1 MPHRNCSIRKMATYR
16 KRGPHQWEAQIR
28 RKGFPPQSKTLNT
41 KAEAE
46 AWAQMIES
54 EMARGVWLSRGE
66 AESTTLHDALD
77 RYEREITPGKK
88 TADKE
93 KSFLRTWQATPMA
106 KSLLATIRSA
116 DVAKLRDQW
125 LKDYEPSTVL
135 RRLALLSHV
144 FTIARK
150 EWGMESLS
158 NPVEL
163 VRKPRPND
171 ARTRRI
177 SVQDNLDAEE
187 EGSQRSAEDGEL
199 ELVVSA
205 SKSQL
210 LPFVVW
216 LAVETAM
223 RRGEIASLRWEHV
236 DIKRRVAHLPATKNG
251 SSRDVPLSTRAVNI
265 FHSVRKIKANLSTE
279 DVGEMSAESGDDVVD
294 EGRVFDIRSDAITRA
309 FERAVARARVGYLG
323 QCKTT
328 RQKPDPRFL
337 TDLRFHDLRHEATSR
352 LAEIFPLHEL
362 TKITGHKDP
371 RMLMR
376 YYHPRAEDL
385 AKRLA

>member
-1 MPHRNCSIRKMATYR
+1 MAAFR

-28 RKGFPPQSKTLNT
+28 RRGFPAQSKTFNT

-46 AWAQMIES
+46 AWSQMIES
-54 EMARGVWLSRGE
+54 EMSRGVWLSRSE
-66 AESTTLHDALD
+66 AEATTLHDALD
-77 RYEREITPGKK
+77 RYEREITPSKK
-88 TADKE
+88 SAAGE
-93 KSFLRTWQATPMA
+93 RSFLRIWRATAMS
-106 KSLLATIRSA
+106 KSLMATIRST

-125 LKDYEPSTVL
+125 LKEYEPSTVL
-135 RRLALLSHV
+135 RRLAVLSHV

-177 SVQDNLDAEE
+177 VVDAPQLGSSDVVEDNL
-187 EGSQRSAEDGEL
+187 QRNASDGEL
-199 ELVVSA
+199 ERVLAA
-205 SKSQL
+205 SGSTL
-210 LPFVVW
+210 LPSVVW

-223 RRGEIASLRWEHV
+223 RRSEIVSLRWEHI
-236 DIKRRVAHLPATKNG
+236 DLERRVAHLPSTKNG
-251 SSRDVPLSTRAVNI
+251 SSRDVPLSSRALNI
-265 FHSVRKIKANLSTE
+265 FFALQKVDGEQEEGGSNLTVE
-279 DVGEMSAESGDDVVD
+279 DGQ
-294 EGRVFDIRSDAITRA
+294 VFRIRCDAVTRA
-309 FERAVARARVGYLG
+309 FERAVVRARNVYLSD
-323 QCKTT
+323 CKNS
-328 RQKPDPRFL
+328 RKKPDPRYL

-352 LAEIFPLHEL
+352 LADIFPLHEL

>member
-1 MPHRNCSIRKMATYR
+1 MAAIN
-16 KRGPHQWEAQIR
+16 KRGPYQWRAQIR
-28 RKGFPPQSKTLNT
+28 RHGFEPLSKTFTT

-46 AWAQMIES
+46 AWAKMNES
-54 EMARGVWLSRGE
+54 EMSRGVWMSRGE
-66 AESTTLHDALD
+66 AEATTLHDALE
-77 RYEREITPGKK
+77 RYELEVTPAKK
-88 TADKE
+88 TAAGE
-93 KSFLRTWQATPMA
+93 RSFLRIWKATTMA
-106 KSLLATIRSA
+106 KQALAAIRSS

-125 LKDYEPSTVL
+125 LKDYQPATVL
-135 RRLALLSHV
+135 RRLAVLSHV

-163 VRKPRPND
+163 VRKPQPNN

-177 SVQDNLDAEE
+177 AIEASQTGPEKSDEE
-187 EGSQRSAEDGEL
+187 TPLRAASNGEL
-199 ELVVSA
+199 ERVVAA
-205 SKSQL
+205 SSSSS
-210 LPFVVW
+210 LPSIVW

-223 RRGEIASLRWEHV
+223 RRSEIVGLRWEHI
-236 DIKRRVAHLPATKNG
+236 DLERRVAHLPSTKNG

-265 FHSVRKIKANLSTE
+265 LAALQKVDDCVEADFESTE
-279 DVGEMSAESGDDVVD
+279 DD
-294 EGRVFDIRSDAITRA
+294 GRVFGIRSDAVTRA
-309 FERAVARARVGYLG
+309 FERAVARARKEFVG
-323 QCKTT
+323 QCKET
-328 RQKPDPRFL
+328 RQKPDARYL

>member
-1 MPHRNCSIRKMATYR
+1 M
-16 KRGPHQWEAQIR
+16 
-28 RKGFPPQSKTLNT
+28 L
-41 KAEAE
+41 
-46 AWAQMIES
+46 ES

-88 TADKE
+88 TAEKE
-93 KSFLRTWQATPMA
+93 RSFLRMWRATPMA

-125 LKDYEPSTVL
+125 LEEYEPSTVL
-135 RRLALLSHV
+135 RRMAVLSHV

-158 NPVEL
+158 NPVEV

-171 ARTRRI
+171 ARTRRLAVRTLPAGEI
-177 SVQDNLDAEE
+177 E
-187 EGSQRSAEDGEL
+187 SQRNANDLEL
-199 ELVVSA
+199 ELVVAA
-205 SKSQL
+205 SESLL
-210 LPFVVW
+210 LPHIVW
-216 LAVETAM
+216 LAIETAM
-223 RRGEIASLRWEHV
+223 RRGEIVSLRWEHI
-236 DIKRRVAHLPATKNG
+236 DLERRVAHLPATKNG

-265 FHSVRKIKANLSTE
+265 LLALEKAK
-279 DVGEMSAESGDDVVD
+279 GESSAEDDATSEGGDDYLAD
-294 EGRVFDIRSDAITRA
+294 DGKVFGIRSDAVTRA
-309 FERAVARARVGYLG
+309 FERAVERARNAYLDS
-323 QCKTT
+323 CKKA
-328 RQKPDPRFL
+328 RRKPDLRFL

-385 AKRLA
+385 AKRLV